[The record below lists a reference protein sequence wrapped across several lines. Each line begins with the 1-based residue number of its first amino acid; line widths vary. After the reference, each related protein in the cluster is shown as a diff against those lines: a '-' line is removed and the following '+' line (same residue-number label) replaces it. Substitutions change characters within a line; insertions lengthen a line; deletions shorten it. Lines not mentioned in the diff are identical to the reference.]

1 MPELWSATLNPMG
14 PNYEAWFRI
23 LGDGKVPL
31 VSSQST
37 KTQLGVESAV
47 EVYLLN
53 LRALTL
59 MQRARLVG
67 AIALKFGT
75 PVYQVEAEI
84 AKAGFPIRAVDVIVS
99 YDVRAFV

>member
-1 MPELWSATLNPMG
+1 MPELWSATLNPLG

-23 LGDGKVPL
+23 LGDGRVPL
-31 VSSQST
+31 VSAQSGT
-37 KTQLGVESAV
+37 TQLGEERDV

-75 PVYQVEAEI
+75 PVHQVEAEI
-84 AKAGFPIRAVDVIVS
+84 AKSGFLIRAVDVIVS
-99 YDVRAFV
+99 FDVRAFV